1 MAERGAHLQGETVK
15 KEKEQKEPEV
25 IRVRHR
31 KYGEG
36 ILISE
41 DDMMIEAEFREYG
54 RKKFLSGKWKYWMQY
69 EGSYADALQLRSRK
83 EMFRTAS

>member
-1 MAERGAHLQGETVK
+1 MPGGRAAPVWQ
-15 KEKEQKEPEV
+15 KEEHIYRNSKESQKEPEV

-41 DDMMIEAEFREYG
+41 DDMMIEAEFRGYG
-54 RKKFLSGKWKYWMQY
+54 RKKFLKAFG
-69 EGSYADALQLRSRK
+69 EVEVLGAV
-83 EMFRTAS
+83 

>member
-1 MAERGAHLQGETVK
+1 MQEQIRLKRESVQK
-15 KEKEQKEPEV
+15 KEKEPKV

-54 RKKFLSGKWKYWMQY
+54 RKKFLKAFG
-69 EGSYADALQLRSRK
+69 EVEVLDAV
-83 EMFRTAS
+83 